1 VLRKVSLLIPFLLFS
16 SAFASLVPSTRV
28 ELFDDAGQ
36 GRELEYEGTEAKCL
50 R

>member
-1 VLRKVSLLIPFLLFS
+1 MLRKVLLPISSLLFS

-28 ELFDDAGQ
+28 ELFDDSGQ